1 MQGLVAT
8 LQPKMMATLLRM
20 LTALLLPTAATAAA
34 DFASRAAAERRLLPQ
49 LLPRPN
55 GGVHEWTFA
64 LYGAPP
70 PLDGNPEGSAF
81 ANLTRGM
88 KKFGVGNGFDP
99 FGTSVTAF
107 TEGSKLGWPISFSPI
122 EGGNVCFQVPGCVN
136 NMTVEQHA
144 RLKILDDANVY
155 SEIQFAEWGYFFT
168 GLQPAKGGGN
178 IAWWHAVF
186 ANTTCNATLC
196 QSAPKNPSNK
206 CCAACLASKSCGALT
221 NTTLFDV
228 KYAAYATPVKDSEG
242 RSLFGYKTMPQSR
255 KEAYEAYR
263 DYYNSRI
270 AWISSVGDQPYAPMA
285 RINSVTCVSNMEAY
299 AALYVHGHITMFGT
313 LYAAL

>member
-1 MQGLVAT
+1 VRPREQVRLEGRRGWLGVAIIGDGR
-8 LQPKMMATLLRM
+8 LQQRQQCQQQYSL
-20 LTALLLPTAATAAA
+20 
-34 DFASRAAAERRLLPQ
+34 
-49 LLPRPN
+49 
-55 GGVHEWTFA
+55 
-64 LYGAPP
+64 
-70 PLDGNPEGSAF
+70 
-81 ANLTRGM
+81 
-88 KKFGVGNGFDP
+88 
-99 FGTSVTAF
+99 
-107 TEGSKLGWPISFSPI
+107 
-122 EGGNVCFQVPGCVN
+122 
-136 NMTVEQHA
+136 
-144 RLKILDDANVY
+144 LKILDEANVY
-155 SEIQFAEWGYFFT
+155 YEIVQFGEWGNYFA
-168 GLQPAKGGGN
+168 GLQPAKGNTSFAKGN
-178 IAWWHAVF
+178 VNWWHNVF
-186 ANTTCNATLC
+186 PNTTCNATLC